1 MLRMAMLMLIFFS
14 LFLSCNQRPRRNIA
28 YYKNISSEPST
39 LNPISGATEAA
50 TNAVVSHIFET
61 LLDKDI
67 NTYQWRPV
75 LATEWKIAEDKKTF
89 TFKLRKDVV
98 WQDGVPFTAED
109 VKFSFD
115 IIFKDKFNAAGIRS
129 YYEGIKEVK
138 IIDPHTV
145 QFIAKNE
152 YYKNFDTA
160 AGITVVPKHFYGK
173 DVKKSYFNKNV
184 IGSGPYKLLL
194 RNRGNRI
201 VLEKNKDWWGN
212 KIENQKEWNFEKIV
226 IRFVKDPTVQME
238 MLKKG
243 SLDFIGL
250 RPNIFVKQAVGP
262 EWGKSVH
269 KVKTFNKAPNGY
281 TFIGWNMDD
290 PILKDKKVRLAL
302 SQLVNRELMIEKFEY
317 SMSRKA
323 FGPVYPDSPYAL
335 KGQKPISFNTKEALK
350 NLRSAGWKDTDGDN
364 ILDKVIDGKKRKLS
378 ITILEPYEP
387 YVKYL
392 TVFKEDAKKAGV
404 EINIKLIEWS
414 SFVKLLEERSFQA
427 VRLAWSATVDWE
439 PKQIWHSSSIKGGSN
454 FAGFKFKEVDK
465 LIDQARFIHDRDER
479 VKVLNKVQKK
489 IIEECPYTWLIT
501 RAVTL
506 YGHTDRI
513 QKEVDTYD
521 YGVGTS
527 YWKFKSLIREQ

>member
-1 MLRMAMLMLIFFS
+1 MQRQLLLTLVISCIFI
-14 LFLSCNQRPRRNIA
+14 SCNQRPKRNIA
-28 YYKNISSEPST
+28 YYKNISGEPST
-39 LNPISGATEAA
+39 LNPISGATESA
-50 TNAVVSHIFET
+50 TNQVVGHIFET
-61 LLDKDI
+61 LLDRDI

-98 WQDGVPFTAED
+98 WSDGTPLTAED

-115 IIFKDKFNAAGIRS
+115 IIFQDKFNSAGIRS

-138 IIDPHTV
+138 ILDSHTV
-145 QFIAKNE
+145 QFVAKNQ

-160 AGITVVPKHFYGK
+160 AGLTVIPKHFYNQ
-173 DVKKSYFNKNV
+173 DVKKSYFNKN
-184 IGSGPYKLLL
+184 ILGSGPYKLLL

-201 VLEKNKDWWGN
+201 VLEKNKTWWGN
-212 KIENQKEWNFEKIV
+212 NTAEQKEWNFEKIV

-243 SLDFIGL
+243 SLDFISL
-250 RPNIFVKQAVGP
+250 RPNIYVKQATGP
-262 EWGKSVH
+262 QWGKSVH
-269 KVKTFNKAPNGY
+269 KIKTFNKAPNGY
-281 TFIGWNMDD
+281 TFIGWNMTD
-290 PILKDKKVRLAL
+290 PVLKDKNVRLAL
-302 SQLVNRELMIEKFEY
+302 SQLVNRKLMIEKFEY
-317 SMSRKA
+317 NMSRKA

-335 KGQKPISFNTKEALK
+335 KNKSPIDFSPKDALA
-350 NLRSAGWKDTDGDN
+350 NLRKSGWKDSDGDN
-364 ILDKVIDGKKRKLS
+364 ILDKVIDGKKHKLS

-414 SFVKLLEERSFQA
+414 SFVKLLEERNFQA
-427 VRLAWSATVDWE
+427 VRLAWSATVDWD

-454 FAGFKFKEVDK
+454 FVGFNDKKMDK
-465 LIDQARFIHDRDER
+465 LIDDARLIHDRDQR
-479 VKVLNKVQKK
+479 IKILNKVQEK
-489 IIEECPYTWLIT
+489 IIDECPYTWLIT

-513 QKEVDTYD
+513 QKEVDTYN